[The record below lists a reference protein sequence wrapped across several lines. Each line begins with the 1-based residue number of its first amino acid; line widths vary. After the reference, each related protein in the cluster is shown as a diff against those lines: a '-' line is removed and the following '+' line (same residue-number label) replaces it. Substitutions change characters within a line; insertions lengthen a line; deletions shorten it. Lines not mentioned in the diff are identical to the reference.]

1 MEMEITACGSKWQMC
16 VTVTA
21 TPRGFLPVAV
31 AAGNVAASVAP
42 TAAVTA
48 NQVPNGP
55 NGLRRFGSA
64 LSTENWQDL
73 HICTT
78 SFLTV

>member
-31 AAGNVAASVAP
+31 AAGQVAASVAP
-42 TAAVTA
+42 TADVTA
-48 NQVPNGP
+48 NQVPMVP
-55 NGLRRFGSA
+55 NRWFKAIWMYWKVL
-64 LSTENWQDL
+64 EEQPDL
-73 HICTT
+73 QT
-78 SFLTV
+78 